1 MYLLPATK
9 KANYQNGFYML
20 IFFPTGQ
27 KTEMFCNYDCS
38 LLGLTTNYFV
48 QKLIIALIS
57 IYIPL

>member
-27 KTEMFCNYDCS
+27 KTEICRNYDFS
-38 LLGLTTNYFV
+38 LLDLITNYFI
-48 QKLIIALIS
+48 QKLIIAQIS